1 MEGTYTP
8 SLPPHPRLSASL
20 FSPPVPPLRAR
31 LPAGEVKEKLTDLRK
46 TNLAVNPTSNRRP
59 CLNSRD
65 GEQRAPAAGNPASS
79 FSQALHPTP
88 HPPPPREGAG
98 GGLGR
103 KVFLTGSSGDGRM
116 VGRQSIHT
124 IPLHVCLRSKSK

>member
-1 MEGTYTP
+1 MR
-8 SLPPHPRLSASL
+8 SLRVALLADPLSSPPPHPRLSASL

-88 HPPPPREGAG
+88 HTPGRGREGAW
-98 GGLGR
+98 
-103 KVFLTGSSGDGRM
+103 DGRCSLQEA
-116 VGRQSIHT
+116 VGMGGWWEGSPF
-124 IPLHVCLRSKSK
+124 IPFPSTSV